1 MADRMSTGR
10 AMGSHQSAR
19 AETTRWL
26 TPRPVLD
33 ALGAFDLDPCGAP
46 DWPTADR
53 TYLLENGDDG
63 LRDEWFGRVWLN
75 PPYGAEAAI
84 WLARLADHGTG
95 TALIFARTET
105 RMFFDT
111 VWRRASALL
120 FLEGRLTFLRPDTT
134 PAGANSGAP
143 SVLVAYG
150 DLDANR
156 LARCSL
162 PGAYIDL
169 RKQATA

>member
-1 MADRMSTGR
+1 
-10 AMGSHQSAR
+10 MGSHQSTR

-33 ALGAFDLDPCGAP
+33 ALGTFDLDPCGAP
-46 DWPTADR
+46 DWQTADHV
-53 TYLLENGDDG
+53 YLLENGDDG
-63 LRDEWFGRVWLN
+63 LRDAWFGRVWLN

-84 WLARLADHGTG
+84 WLARLADHGSG

-111 VWRRASALL
+111 VWARASALL
-120 FLEGRLTFLRPDTT
+120 FLKGRLTFGMPDNQK
-134 PAGANSGAP
+134 PPGNGGAP

-150 DLDANR
+150 DHDANL
-156 LARCSL
+156 LAMCSL

-169 RKQATA
+169 RKQAAA